1 MCHDHP
7 LLDIKYPAKW
17 TTMRKEMQHIKQNH
31 SKTHICCPLSTE
43 DQMDLSSKQDTFTT
57 KTVIMPMVLT
67 ISLCQGIPPPVILP
81 FLIQISTTLK
91 KDAHARSFECGQI
104 WALYSEVDKF
114 PKLYGW
120 IRKVSYNHSQLMRWL
135 KQEKRWLEQDIPIS
149 CGKFKIRN
157 WKTKYHGNDVFS
169 HLVNTGHIDSNWQ
182 IEILP

>member
-1 MCHDHP
+1 
-7 LLDIKYPAKW
+7 
-17 TTMRKEMQHIKQNH
+17 MQHIKHNH
-31 SKTHICCPLSTE
+31 SKTHIWCPLSIE

-120 IRKVSYNHSQLMRWL
+120 IRKVKLQPFTVHLTWL
-135 KQEKRWLEQDIPIS
+135 EPCPQQEQEKRWLEQDIPIS

>member
-1 MCHDHP
+1 M
-7 LLDIKYPAKW
+7 K
-17 TTMRKEMQHIKQNH
+17 
-31 SKTHICCPLSTE
+31 KTGYNANGFNNFTVPRYSSTY
-43 DQMDLSSKQDTFTT
+43 FA
-57 KTVIMPMVLT
+57 
-67 ISLCQGIPPPVILP
+67 IPNSD
-81 FLIQISTTLK
+81 FHNFEEGRSCK
-91 KDAHARSFECGQI
+91 KFECGQI

-120 IRKVSYNHSQLMRWL
+120 IRKVKLQPFTVLLTWL
-135 KQEKRWLEQDIPIS
+135 EPCPQQEQEKRWLEQDIPIR